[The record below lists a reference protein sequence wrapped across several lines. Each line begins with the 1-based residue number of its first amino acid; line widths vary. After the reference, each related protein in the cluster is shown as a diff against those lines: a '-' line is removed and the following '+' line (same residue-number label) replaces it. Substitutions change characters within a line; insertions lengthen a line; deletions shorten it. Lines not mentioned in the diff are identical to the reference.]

1 MTGIHAAT
9 TSEAETGS
17 AGWDP
22 LAWQHAPV
30 IRCDATEPFLPSAV
44 GYAIHDNDG
53 PSLLF
58 GHPVALEG
66 AVRAIE
72 YLVWWDWS
80 LRHIGNMEFVRIHL
94 DRTGNPVRVETSAG
108 NGTGTIR
115 DYSGQG
121 LPLVSG
127 RAVLLAEPGTHGLAA
142 GPDEF
147 CRGPAGS
154 LVLPGGGGSSGAA
167 GPVLDVPGITIDA
180 LTTYEK
186 HIAGKFLAGHASVPT
201 FDFRQILDLRTLPA
215 MPMTRFGATIPGRIG
230 ARLSRLKAEARG
242 VKAVLLDSG
251 DTLIDESSQI
261 FSDGELVIRADPIP
275 GGDSLV
281 AELKQRG
288 YLVALVADGLVESFR
303 NVHGQLGF
311 WDLFDSRAIS
321 ESVGTTKPD
330 RRMFDHATRDLGLT
344 EDDYPG
350 CVMVGNN
357 LARDIAGANRLGMWS
372 VWISW
377 TDNYPTR
384 PANKAEQ
391 PDFEIGLP
399 HDLIGI
405 LAEIDAMG

>member
-58 GHPVALEG
+58 GHTVALEG

-108 NGTGTIR
+108 NGTGTTR
-115 DYSGQG
+115 EYSGQG
-121 LPLVSG
+121 LPLESD
-127 RAVLLAEPGTHGLAA
+127 RAVLLAEPGTHGLAV

-147 CRGPAGS
+147 CRGSTGS
-154 LVLPGGGGSSGAA
+154 PVHAGGGSSGAA

-180 LTTYEK
+180 LTIYER
-186 HIAGKFLAGHASVPT
+186 HIAGKFLEGRASVPT

-251 DTLIDESSQI
+251 DTLIDESSQV
-261 FSDGELVIRADPIP
+261 FSDGELVIRADPVP

-311 WDLFDSRAIS
+311 WDLFDTRAIS

-330 RRMFDHATRDLGLT
+330 RRMFDHAATELGLT